1 MTYRGSMPHGQGSGF
16 NGQQNQYP
24 QVVSN
29 GYDAWGNPQFQH
41 QQPYQNAVFAPTTTY
56 PSQSQPQQHPH
67 TYNAPPQPPPQPQPQ
82 QHPQPQQQQQQQQ
95 QNVNYQFHSYDPSH
109 DQRPTGIPP
118 SPQNG
123 VNLHSMPHPAQH
135 TTPQRQYVQQ
145 QPEWQHMP
153 PPMSMPM
160 PSPSYQTSQPQ
171 MTPMTPIQPQSMH
184 HPQHQHQHQQQQ
196 QQQQQPQF
204 QYQFQ
209 QPFSPQQHQQPPPP
223 PPPQQQQQQQQYQQ
237 QYQTPV
243 HRHVSSPVTI
253 QSPQLPTQFVPHP
266 GNRHM
271 SMAAARIDQ
280 RASPIAASPRLGTH
294 SIARSPSVGSVRSP
308 APTPGLLPHHADSN
322 SLLIC
327 IAEEY
332 FSKARESTVSMAGN
346 IDAQSLNEYQK
357 LVATGLGCLEAV
369 LESPK
374 LQSRLEA
381 RIRFR
386 YASILIEE
394 TNNVMEAETA
404 LTKGIAL
411 CERNHFNDLKYAMHF
426 LQIKLLFS
434 QQKVKAAMIA
444 VDGRIRDAEVVKHYH
459 WIYAF
464 RFLKASMYLQS
475 ANPAETHALDNL
487 KAIANLANQRNEHA
501 ISVAASLLEGLS
513 LLRTMKDD
521 AIVRVQACIA
531 QALKYQLE
539 DSVRIPQLDALAYML
554 DLACSLHQRSVQV
567 ITQKLKNLQDHMD
580 TYMSDNSWHP
590 IDSQL
595 LLPIRNSNILTISHD
610 TAAILRPGPDG
621 DRYDYLVMSFWSK
634 LEAYNVTYTYSGLAL
649 LYQSPRNDK
658 RIFRLWE
665 EAVTQLQK
673 SGIRLRGI
681 PNSLADAVAKA
692 DWHREWMC
700 YLYILQGLHFATH
713 TRWPEVKKCVARLED
728 MVKPPLGAIVVLYST
743 YLAGVYHQGT
753 GDLKT
758 ASSIFG
764 NPIFSL
770 DNDSGRSG
778 NRKAA
783 EVDVSLL
790 ATFNR
795 IWIMQHPDYRNDR
808 LTLEL
813 LEQLRPLC
821 SDHPNVEIRTSYN
834 LVLAAVQTN
843 PPIPMTAVKMH
854 ISTALNSAQSLNNV
868 HTLSIALNVMRAK
881 LFQNIVGDQA
891 LKSAKA
897 ASNQAKRSGN
907 TLWMSVADGMLAQS
921 FDVQGQAPEAQKA
934 WGDATQYAQQTFGMM
949 GQEEGSAT

>member
-1 MTYRGSMPHGQGSGF
+1 M
-16 NGQQNQYP
+16 N
-24 QVVSN
+24 N

-41 QQPYQNAVFAPTTTY
+41 QQPYHQNAVFTPTPY
-56 PSQSQPQQHPH
+56 Q
-67 TYNAPPQPPPQPQPQ
+67 PQPQPQ
-82 QHPQPQQQQQQQQ
+82 QHPQQHPHPYNAHPQQQQQQQHQ
-95 QNVNYQFHSYDPSH
+95 PQNANYQFHSYDPSL
-109 DQRPTGIPP
+109 DQRPTAIQP

-123 VNLHSMPHPAQH
+123 VNLHTMPHPPQH

-145 QPEWQHMP
+145 QEWQHMP
-153 PPMSMPM
+153 PPMSMSM
-160 PSPSYQTSQPQ
+160 PSPSYQSSPQPQ
-171 MTPMTPIQPQSMH
+171 MTPMTPIPPPSIP
-184 HPQHQHQHQQQQ
+184 HPQHQPPHQHHQQQQ
-196 QQQQQPQF
+196 HQPQF
-204 QYQFQ
+204 QYQHQ
-209 QPFSPQQHQQPPPP
+209 QQFSQQHQQQH
-223 PPPQQQQQQQQYQQ
+223 QQQQHQQYQR

-243 HRHVSSPVTI
+243 HRHVSSPVAV
-253 QSPQLPTQFVPHP
+253 QSPQLPPQFVPHP
-266 GNRHM
+266 SNRHI
-271 SMAAARIDQ
+271 STAARIDP
-280 RASPIAASPRLGTH
+280 RASPISASPRLGTH
-294 SIARSPSVGSVRSP
+294 GITRSPSVGSARSP
-308 APTPGLLPHHADSN
+308 APTPGLVPHHADTN

-332 FSKARESTVSMAGN
+332 FSKARESTVSMVEN

-374 LQSRLEA
+374 LQPRLEA

-386 YASILIEE
+386 YASILSEE

-404 LTKGIAL
+404 LTKGITL
-411 CERNHFNDLKYAMHF
+411 CERNRFTDLKYAMHF

-464 RFLKASMYLQS
+464 RFLKTSMYLQS

-487 KAIANLANQRNEHA
+487 KAIANLANQRNDHA
-501 ISVAASLLEGLS
+501 ISVVASLLEGLS
-513 LLRTMKDD
+513 LLKTMKDD

-531 QALKYQLE
+531 QALKYQFE
-539 DSVRIPQLDALAYML
+539 DSVRIPQLDALALML
-554 DLACSLHQRSVQV
+554 DLACSLHQKSVQV
-567 ITQKLKNLQDHMD
+567 IMQKLKNLQDHMD
-580 TYMSDNSWHP
+580 TYMNDNSWHP
-590 IDSQL
+590 IESQL
-595 LLPIRNSNILTISHD
+595 LLPIRNSPTLTISHD

-621 DRYDYLVMSFWSK
+621 GFYDYLVMSFWSK

-665 EAVTQLQK
+665 EAMSQLQK
-673 SGIRLRGI
+673 SGVRLRGL

-692 DWHREWMC
+692 DWQREWMC

-713 TRWPEVKKCVARLED
+713 TRWPEVKKCVAKLED

-758 ASSIFG
+758 ANSIFG

-783 EVDVSLL
+783 EVDVALL

-843 PPIPMTAVKMH
+843 PPVPMTAVKMH
-854 ISTALNSAQSLNNV
+854 ISTALNSAQSLGNV

-921 FDVQGQAPEAQKA
+921 FDVQGQGAEAQRA
-934 WGDATQYAQQTFGMM
+934 WGDATQYAQQTFNMM
-949 GQEEGSAT
+949 GQEGST

>member
-16 NGQQNQYP
+16 NGQQQQTQYP
-24 QVVSN
+24 QAVNN
-29 GYDAWGNPQFQH
+29 GYDAWGNPQFQ
-41 QQPYQNAVFAPTTTY
+41 QPYQNAVFASTPY
-56 PSQSQPQQHPH
+56 
-67 TYNAPPQPPPQPQPQ
+67 PPQPQPQ
-82 QHPQPQQQQQQQQ
+82 QHPHQYNAHPHPQQQS
-95 QNVNYQFHSYDPSH
+95 QNANYQFHSYDPSLG
-109 DQRPTGIPP
+109 QRPIQP

-123 VNLHSMPHPAQH
+123 VNLHTMPHPTQH

-145 QPEWQHMP
+145 PDWQHMP
-153 PPMSMPM
+153 PPMPM
-160 PSPSYQTSQPQ
+160 PSPSYQTPPPPQ
-171 MTPMTPIQPQSMH
+171 MTPMTPVPPQGMP
-184 HPQHQHQHQQQQ
+184 HPQHQPQPQQQYRFQHQHPHQQHQQQQ
-196 QQQQQPQF
+196 YQR
-204 QYQFQ
+204 QYQ
-209 QPFSPQQHQQPPPP
+209 SPVP
-223 PPPQQQQQQQQYQQ
+223 
-237 QYQTPV
+237 
-243 HRHVSSPVTI
+243 RHVGSPVTA
-253 QSPQLPTQFVPHP
+253 QSPQLPPQFAPHP

-271 SMAAARIDQ
+271 STGTRIDQ
-280 RASPIAASPRLGTH
+280 RASPISASPRLGSH
-294 SIARSPSVGSVRSP
+294 GVARSPSVGSTRSP
-308 APTPGLLPHHADSN
+308 ALTPGLLPHHADTN

-332 FSKARESTVSMAGN
+332 FGKARASTVSMVDN
-346 IDAQSLNEYQK
+346 IDPQSLNEYQK

-374 LQSRLEA
+374 LAPRLEA

-386 YASILIEE
+386 YASILSEE

-404 LTKGIAL
+404 LTKGITL
-411 CERNHFNDLKYAMHF
+411 CERNRFVDLKYAMHF
-426 LQIKLLFS
+426 LQVKLLFS

-444 VDGRIRDAEVVKHYH
+444 VDGRIRDAEVVKHCH

-464 RFLKASMYLQS
+464 RFLKTSMYLQS

-501 ISVAASLLEGLS
+501 IFVAASLLEGLS
-513 LLRTMKDD
+513 LLKTMKDD

-531 QALKYQLE
+531 QALKYQFE
-539 DSVRIPQLDALAYML
+539 DSVRIPQLDALALML
-554 DLACSLHQRSVQV
+554 DLACSLHQKSVQV
-567 ITQKLKNLQDHMD
+567 IMQKLKNLQDHMD
-580 TYMSDNSWHP
+580 TYMNDNSWHP
-590 IDSQL
+590 IESQL
-595 LLPIRNSNILTISHD
+595 LLPIRNSNIMTISHD
-610 TAAILRPGPDG
+610 TAAILRPGPDDG
-621 DRYDYLVMSFWSK
+621 FYDYLVMSFWSK

-649 LYQSPRNDK
+649 LHQSPRNDK

-665 EAVTQLQK
+665 EAITQLQK
-673 SGIRLRGI
+673 NGVRLQGL
-681 PNSLADAVAKA
+681 PNSLADAVTKA
-692 DWHREWMC
+692 DWQREWMC

-713 TRWPEVKKCVARLED
+713 TRWPEVKKCVAKLED

-758 ASSIFG
+758 ANSIFG

-770 DNDSGRSG
+770 DNDSGRGG

-808 LTLEL
+808 LTIEL

-854 ISTALNSAQSLNNV
+854 ISTALNSAQSLGNV

-921 FDVQGQAPEAQKA
+921 FDVQGQALDAQKA
-934 WGDATQYAQQTFGMM
+934 WSDATQYARQAFNMM
-949 GQEEGSAT
+949 GQEGSA